1 MAQLHKKFTD
11 AQVKEL
17 FARYCKGELPRR
29 YVQEVLGLKK
39 RRFFAL
45 IGQYRENPDV
55 FSIRYQRQEPT
66 RQISEQTE
74 MAILKELALE
84 KGIIEDKENP
94 VRRYN
99 YSFIKDVL
107 ADKHKQPVSLSTII
121 DRAKK
126 YGFYLKRTRQAAH
139 DREVLTHYAGE
150 LVQHDASLHLWAP
163 AAAQKWSLITSLDDH
178 SRFLLY
184 AELVRRESSW
194 AHIFAL
200 QSVFLKYGFPF
211 SYYVD
216 SHSIFRFIRGRD
228 DIHYR
233 HHLQTDEVD
242 PQWKQVL
249 EECGVKVIY
258 ALSPQAK
265 GKIERP
271 YQWLQDRLVRTCVR
285 DNTTDIRRARVFLR
299 QEVERYNFRQ
309 VHSTTLEVPHFRL
322 QKALREKRSLFRQ
335 FQIKPPLQSV
345 KDVFCLRSARTVD
358 AYRRVSI
365 NAKQLPVNNANPD
378 DKLTIRFHPMTGGV
392 TELRFWRNDRLLDVQ
407 RLKTD
412 DLAGMQF

>member
-17 FARYCKGELPRR
+17 FARYSKGEIPRR
-29 YVQEVLGLKK
+29 YVQEVLGIKK
-39 RRFFAL
+39 SRFFL
-45 IGQYRENPDV
+45 LVKQYQDNPNTFSIQYR
-55 FSIRYQRQEPT
+55 RQEPT

-74 MAILKELALE
+74 KAILKELTIE

-107 ADKHKQPVSLSTII
+107 ADKHKQSVSLSTII

-126 YGFYLKRTRQAAH
+126 YDFYLKRTKQTAH

-150 LVQHDASLHLWAP
+150 LIQHDASLHLWAP
-163 AAAQKWSLITSLDDH
+163 AAGEKWSLITSLDDH

-200 QSVFLKYGFPF
+200 QSVFLKYGFPY

-216 SHSIFRFIRGRD
+216 SHSIFRFVRGRD
-228 DIHYR
+228 ELHYR
-233 HHLQTDEVD
+233 HYLQTDEVD

-249 EECGVKVIY
+249 EGCGVKIIY

-285 DNTTDIRRARVFLR
+285 DNTTDIRRARTFLR

-309 VHSTTLEVPHFRL
+309 VHSTTLEVPYFRL
-322 QKALREKRSLFRQ
+322 QKALKDKRSLFRQ

-345 KDVFCLRSARTVD
+345 KDMFCLRMERTVD

-365 NAKQLPVNNANPD
+365 KTMQLPVNKANPD
-378 DKLTIRFHPMTGGV
+378 DKLTIRFYPMTSGV
-392 TELRFWRNDRLLDVQ
+392 TELRFWRNDQLLDVQ
-407 RLKTD
+407 RLKTS
-412 DLAGMQF
+412 DLAGVQF